1 MSSSP
6 VQRRTSRGSARA
18 HLDSACDKRAHHD
31 RASFCGC
38 PGAPLERRG
47 VNPRLAGVG
56 GQTNGPEDLGRRL
69 RGQFFTST
77 AFGSHFAKTVRDKP
91 SQRSRVVLLRLPDT
105 LSRRV
110 QA

>member
-1 MSSSP
+1 VSSSP

-56 GQTNGPEDLGRRL
+56 GQTNGTEDLWRRL
-69 RGQFFTST
+69 LCLRCRLLRGHGGASELDL
-77 AFGSHFAKTVRDKP
+77 VWLEKP
-91 SQRSRVVLLRLPDT
+91 SPILRNLI
-105 LSRRV
+105 
-110 QA
+110 